1 MESYG
6 EHVYGKDRT
15 DEMMSRLERIE
26 RMLDRIPVTVELTE
40 ELREAMEVGAKV
52 IERSKTYSNRYAEV
66 LRKAAR
72 K

>member
-6 EHVYGKDRT
+6 EHVYGKDRK
-15 DEMMSRLERIE
+15 DEMMSRLER
-26 RMLDRIPVTVELTE
+26 
-40 ELREAMEVGAKV
+40 

>member
-6 EHVYGKDRT
+6 EHVYGKDRK
-15 DEMMSRLERIE
+15 DEMMYRLERIE
-26 RMLDRIPVTVELTE
+26 RMLARIPVTIELTE

-52 IERSKTYSNRYAEV
+52 IERSKT
-66 LRKAAR
+66 AR